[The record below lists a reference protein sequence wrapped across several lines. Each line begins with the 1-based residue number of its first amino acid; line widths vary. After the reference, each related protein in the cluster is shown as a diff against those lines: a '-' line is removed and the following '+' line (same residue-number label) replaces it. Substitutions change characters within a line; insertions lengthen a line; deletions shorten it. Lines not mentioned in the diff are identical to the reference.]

1 MQCSVKSEVQ
11 RMMTWQKD
19 DNDIYVIINF
29 ILCSYLILSGG
40 SAGDYETQTCLIH
53 RDLRYIFTS
62 AIRNESMRR
71 NMFASISTSL
81 CASVPFGRETT
92 GGERK
97 IEMNEIIKSARVCN
111 NLTLYP
117 YDALCECTVHRI

>member
-1 MQCSVKSEVQ
+1 VQCSVKSEVQ

-97 IEMNEIIKSARVCN
+97 IEMNEIIKSARVS
-111 NLTLYP
+111 
-117 YDALCECTVHRI
+117 